1 MRPRKIQCVL
11 SDDRQY
17 VVIGI
22 VCAVVVCT
30 LILQARLDGA
40 ILAVLIVSVRAVCP
54 SVFVDLVLFLI
65 IHASLAT
72 YWGRHWCC
80 LCVLCL
86 SCYCGAVGQVSV
98 ESIC

>member
-1 MRPRKIQCVL
+1 MRPRKIQFVL

-54 SVFVDLVLFLI
+54 SVFVDFFGVVSHHPRFLGNILGSSLVLPV
-65 IHASLAT
+65 
-72 YWGRHWCC
+72 C
-80 LCVLCL
+80 
-86 SCYCGAVGQVSV
+86 SV
-98 ESIC
+98 P